1 MSTAYDI
8 RVPETAARAP
18 GAGSVRLLTWFVV
31 GLPLW
36 WLLGLGSL
44 GYFLVAALLGVDLV
58 RRRPWQLPL
67 GSAWWL
73 LFLAWVVLSIV
84 MLPLEAP
91 GTVVEGIGAR
101 IIPTAF
107 RLGEYAACTLTLIWA
122 CTTSAVELSARRLGG
137 LLAVAFGW
145 TVAGGLL
152 GLVAPGFQVTSLVE
166 RVLPGSLA
174 GNGYVHAL
182 VHPAAAQVQ
191 RLFAGEDGVGRPAAP
206 YPYTNTWGNAL
217 GLLLP
222 IGCALIVQSGVA
234 GWTRLAGVAALA
246 AAAVAT
252 YVSGNRGL
260 WLALVVMAVFAVVVL
275 MARGNRAV
283 IVGAAVGG
291 PLAIVAV
298 LATPLG
304 AGLADRNA
312 QAPSNGVRAF
322 SVARAI
328 EITTASPVLGYG
340 STRSQLGSHETI
352 AVGKSASCPKCG
364 NMALGTNG
372 QLWFAGVGQ
381 GFVGAGFFALFHVAV
396 LWYYRRLRSPLG
408 LAALTSCVGA
418 LVFMLVYDRT
428 VATGCL
434 EFLIIALL
442 VKVAREE
449 DAEASAGDTALESAV
464 RTG

>member
-234 GWTRLAGVAALA
+234 G
-246 AAAVAT
+246 
-252 YVSGNRGL
+252 
-260 WLALVVMAVFAVVVL
+260 
-275 MARGNRAV
+275 
-283 IVGAAVGG
+283 

-449 DAEASAGDTALESAV
+449 DAEAGAGDTALESAV